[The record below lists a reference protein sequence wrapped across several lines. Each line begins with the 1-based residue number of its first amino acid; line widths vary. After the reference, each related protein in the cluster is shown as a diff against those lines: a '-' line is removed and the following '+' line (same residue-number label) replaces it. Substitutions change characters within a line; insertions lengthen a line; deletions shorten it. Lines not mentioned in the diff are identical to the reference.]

1 MAQEVN
7 PNKKYSL
14 LRRCFSEWQSSFLI
28 GGPLRI
34 WNPRAIRVV
43 EKFISHSGRGCAVK
57 LLVLGL
63 LPIILL
69 SVLMVRQSIIYCA
82 IGIPVLLLWILS
94 AIVALIP
101 EGLQHNSGR

>member
-1 MAQEVN
+1 
-7 PNKKYSL
+7 
-14 LRRCFSEWQSSFLI
+14 
-28 GGPLRI
+28 
-34 WNPRAIRVV
+34 
-43 EKFISHSGRGCAVK
+43 VK